1 MKATRQRTSPLALLL
16 LAAAALLAAAP
27 AAAAQEPTAE
37 EIVAKHL
44 ESIGPAAERSSIKN
58 LVVIMDCMAVLQGRI
73 KGVADGGLV
82 IVSEPSKVLIGM
94 KFGSPDYPQEKFGYD
109 GRKLTVGYLRP
120 GQRSPLGGFLLTQD
134 AIFKEGLPGGVLSV
148 AWPLLNVSER
158 QSKLKFEGTAKVG
171 GRKAYK
177 LGYQPRKAAD
187 LSIMLYFDAENFRHL
202 RTEYEKTV
210 PAGLGTGGINSSSTQ
225 RGARVKITEEFSDFR
240 TEGKLTLP
248 QTYVIN
254 MHNDSGSGTDT
265 SKWTAK
271 LKQFAVNQE
280 LSSDMFD
287 AESTQGQ

>member
-1 MKATRQRTSPLALLL
+1 MKATRQRTSPFVLLL
-16 LAAAALLAAAP
+16 LAAAVLLAAAP
-27 AAAAQEPTAE
+27 AVTAQEPTAD

-44 ESIGPAAERSSIKN
+44 ESIGPAASRSSIKN
-58 LVVIMDCMAVLQGRI
+58 MVVIMDCTAVLQGKI

-94 KFGSPDYPQEKFGYD
+94 KFGSPEYPQEKFGYD
-109 GRKLTVGYLRP
+109 GRRLTVGYLRP

-134 AIFKEGLPGGVLSV
+134 TIFKEGLPGGVLSV
-148 AWPLLNVSER
+148 AWPLLNLTER
-158 QSKLKFEGTAKVG
+158 QSKLKLEGTAKVG

-177 LGYQPRKAAD
+177 LGYQPRKGAD
-187 LSIMLYFDAENFRHL
+187 LTITLFFDAENFRHL

-210 PAGLGTGGINSSSTQ
+210 AAGLGTGGINSSAAQ

-240 TEGKLTLP
+240 SEGKLTLP
-248 QTYVIN
+248 QTYVLN
-254 MHNDSGSGTDT
+254 LHSDTGSGTDT

-280 LSSDMFD
+280 LSNDMFN
-287 AESTQGQ
+287 AESGQ